1 MKKIIVFFAVCAMA
15 LCAASCNKKQ
25 EPTEFYEW
33 ELKCPKEDYLTD
45 ETQYNDVKSWVDAAL
60 KQISP
65 LTSGSGD
72 LSKSQLQSTISN
84 AENAMAK
91 VVTDFEETRKT
102 HDFGPYYYKSIR
114 YFHVLDRPA
123 KEIYKSPEYTIDYQ
137 ALPRAVSEY
146 EVNEPN
152 FSTKVMIAE
161 EFALAPTVGYLLLHL
176 EPGLETKIVGE
187 PRVYNAET
195 QNIYTGTPFVS
206 AETIQPVD
214 KGLLITM
221 KFYRAHAEEYLGS
234 WYMLIPVEQKGALT
248 EKVEVLVKI
257 TLK

>member
-33 ELKCPKEDYLTD
+33 ELRCPKEDYFTD
-45 ETQYNDVKSWVDAAL
+45 ETQYNDVKAWMDAAL

-65 LTSGSGD
+65 LTIGSGN
-72 LSKSQLQSTISN
+72 LSKGQLESTISN

-91 VVTDFEETRKT
+91 VVTDFEEARKT

-114 YFHVLDRPA
+114 LFRVLDRSA
-123 KEIYKSPEYTIDYQ
+123 KEIHESPEYTVDYE

-176 EPGLETKIVGE
+176 EPELETKIVGE
-187 PRVYNAET
+187 PRVFNAET
-195 QNIYTGTPFVS
+195 HNIYTGTPFVS
-206 AETIQPVD
+206 AETILPVD

-248 EKVEVLVKI
+248 ETVEVLVKI